1 MIKMKIKTLFSP
13 EDDLNSAYL
22 KLINKAKSS
31 IHIVDYSFNMIQL
44 VDLLNIKS
52 NNGVNV
58 MLVLDKSQSKGNSEK
73 EALAKMNEK
82 LKKNTI
88 FGDSSK
94 DKIIHDKFTVIDNKI
109 VESGSWNYTEVAEE
123 EDNFIDIVKDKK
135 RAMAFDRVFWRIF
148 NRLSEKNGK
157 N

>member
-1 MIKMKIKTLFSP
+1 MKIKTLFSP

-44 VDLLNIKS
+44 VDLLNIKI
-52 NNGVNV
+52 NNGVDV
-58 MLVLDKSQSKGNSEK
+58 MLVLDRSQRSGSSEK
-73 EALAKMNEK
+73 DALLKMNEK
-82 LKKNTI
+82 LKRNTV

-94 DKIIHDKFTVIDNKI
+94 DKIIHDKFTVIDKKL

-123 EDNFIDIVKDKK
+123 EDNFIDIVRDKK

-157 N
+157 K

>member
-1 MIKMKIKTLFSP
+1 MKIKTLFSP

-22 KLINKAKSS
+22 KLINKAKRS

-44 VDLLNIKS
+44 VDLLNKKI
-52 NNGVNV
+52 NNGVDV
-58 MLVLDKSQSKGNSEK
+58 MLVLDRSQRSGSSEK
-73 EALAKMNEK
+73 DALMKMNEK
-82 LKKNTI
+82 LKRNTV

-94 DKIIHDKFTVIDNKI
+94 DKIIHDKFTVIDGKI

-123 EDNFIDIVKDKK
+123 EDNFIDIVRDKK

-148 NRLSEKNGK
+148 NRLSGKNGK
-157 N
+157 D

>member
-1 MIKMKIKTLFSP
+1 MKIKTLFSP

-44 VDLLNIKS
+44 VDLLNIKI
-52 NNGVNV
+52 NNGVDV
-58 MLVLDKSQSKGNSEK
+58 ILVLDRSQRSGSSEK
-73 EALAKMNEK
+73 VALLKMNEK
-82 LKKNTI
+82 LKRNTV

-123 EDNFIDIVKDKK
+123 EDNFIDIVRDKK

-157 N
+157 K

>member
-1 MIKMKIKTLFSP
+1 MKIKTLFSP

-22 KLINKAKSS
+22 KLINKAKNN

-44 VDLLNIKS
+44 VDLLNKKI
-52 NNGVNV
+52 NNGVDV
-58 MLVLDKSQSKGNSEK
+58 MLVLDRSQRSGSGEK
-73 EALAKMNEK
+73 DALMKMNEK
-82 LKKNTI
+82 LKRNTV

-94 DKIIHDKFTVIDNKI
+94 DKIIHDKFTVIDGKI

-123 EDNFIDIVKDKK
+123 EDNFIDIIKDKK
-135 RAMAFDRVFWRIF
+135 RARAFNKVFWRIF

-157 N
+157 D

>member
-1 MIKMKIKTLFSP
+1 
-13 EDDLNSAYL
+13 
-22 KLINKAKSS
+22 
-31 IHIVDYSFNMIQL
+31 
-44 VDLLNIKS
+44 
-52 NNGVNV
+52 

-123 EDNFIDIVKDKK
+123 EDNFIDIVRDKK
-135 RAMAFDRVFWRIF
+135 RAMSFDRVFWRIF

-157 N
+157 D

>member
-1 MIKMKIKTLFSP
+1 MKIKTLFSP
-13 EDDLNSAYL
+13 EDDLNLAYL

-44 VDLLNIKS
+44 VDLLNIKI
-52 NNGVNV
+52 NNGVDV
-58 MLVLDKSQSKGNSEK
+58 MLVLDRSQRSGSSEK
-73 EALAKMNEK
+73 DALLKMNEK
-82 LKKNTI
+82 LKRNTV

-94 DKIIHDKFTVIDNKI
+94 DKIIHDKFTVIDKKL

-123 EDNFIDIVKDKK
+123 EDNFIDIVRDKK

-148 NRLSEKNGK
+148 NRLSAKNGRE
-157 N
+157 

>member
-1 MIKMKIKTLFSP
+1 MKIKTLFSP

-22 KLINKAKSS
+22 KLINKAKRS

-44 VDLLNIKS
+44 VDLLNKKI
-52 NNGVNV
+52 NNGVDV
-58 MLVLDKSQSKGNSEK
+58 MLVLDRSQRSGSSEK
-73 EALAKMNEK
+73 DALMKMNEK
-82 LKKNTI
+82 LKRNTV

-94 DKIIHDKFTVIDNKI
+94 DKIIHDKFTVIDGKI

-123 EDNFIDIVKDKK
+123 EDNFIDIVRDKK

-157 N
+157 K